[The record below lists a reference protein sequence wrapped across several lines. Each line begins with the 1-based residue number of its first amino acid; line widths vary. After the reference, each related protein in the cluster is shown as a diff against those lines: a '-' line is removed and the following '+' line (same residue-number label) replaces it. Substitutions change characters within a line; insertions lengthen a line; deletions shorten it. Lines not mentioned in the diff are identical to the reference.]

1 LFFQFF
7 KKTRISLKF
16 DAPGGGGVCRPSTP
30 NMGIEHFTV
39 LCPRRDLNPGLRR
52 SPQPQEIEVYDK

>member
-1 LFFQFF
+1 
-7 KKTRISLKF
+7 
-16 DAPGGGGVCRPSTP
+16 
-30 NMGIEHFTV
+30 V